1 MRDRFMGEEVWDRLG
16 FNTQECVDYAR
27 SSSLMAEY
35 TKRLFTRIVPTIRA
49 IGLWGERI
57 QKAFA
62 DMGIIELADLDVDAM
77 SAADEDVA
85 AEYDRLRAARDA
97 QVNSVIAEGAA
108 D

>member
-1 MRDRFMGEEVWDRLG
+1 
-16 FNTQECVDYAR
+16 
-27 SSSLMAEY
+27 MAEY

-62 DMGIIELADLDVDAM
+62 DMGIIELANVDVEAM

-85 AEYDRLRAARDA
+85 AEFDRLRAARDA
-97 QVNSVIAEGAA
+97 HVNTVIAEGAA

>member
-1 MRDRFMGEEVWDRLG
+1 
-16 FNTQECVDYAR
+16 
-27 SSSLMAEY
+27 MAEY
-35 TKRLFTRIVPTIRA
+35 TKRLFTRIVPTIRN

-62 DMGIIELADLDVDAM
+62 DMRIIDLAEIDVEAL

-97 QVNSVIAEGAA
+97 HLQSVIGDGEAQAA
-108 D
+108 G